1 MLSFNSLLLFSE
13 NPKKL
18 GEFYEKVFNI
28 KATWQDGD
36 WVGFQ
41 VGSGNVSIGAHS
53 EVKGKNTMPQRM
65 MFNLETANVEEEFAR
80 IKGYGTKVVAEP
92 YHPGEMESMT
102 IATFEDPDGN
112 YFQLMSP
119 MGDSDWK

>member
-18 GEFYEKVFNI
+18 GEFYEKVFNVD
-28 KATWQDGD
+28 ASWEDGD

-41 VGSGNVSIGAHS
+41 VGSGFVSIGSHS
-53 EVKGKNTMPQRM
+53 EVKGKNKNPARM
-65 MFNLETANVEEEFAR
+65 MFNLETENVQEEFDR

-92 YHPGEMESMT
+92 YHPSEADDMLV
-102 IATFEDPDGN
+102 ATFEDPDGN

-119 MGDSDWK
+119 MTV